1 MIMTDKPQVFVIKTS
16 SKTVLSD
23 YTKLMHMANY
33 QKRFPKDLKTIIK
46 LNLSWSK
53 FFPACSSP
61 PWQVEGV
68 LKTMI
73 EDGYDPRKLF
83 TAENRTVVTNI
94 AKGLTQNR
102 WEPII
107 KKYGAWFVPL
117 TRVPFIPYDDEL
129 RSKFETLKD
138 KELHVLDSKIFPN
151 GFKIPQFYIGKPI
164 IHTPTMKTHGH
175 TGAVGGSLKQTKDAL
190 KHGGITCA
198 LKNAFGGL
206 LTKRR
211 HFSHQYISEVLVDLL
226 IIQKQIHPEIMAV
239 VDGTVCGDGAGP
251 RTMIPRIKNHLLAG
265 YDQVA
270 VDAVVAKMMGF
281 EPMNL
286 PAIKLAHD
294 EGLGCG
300 DVDQIEMIG
309 EDVSNINWKFEV
321 KRSLVIWGD
330 QMVRKGKLSFL
341 HPLMHNKLFM
351 TLPILGSLVYHDM
364 FWYPTIGKKI
374 IKAFKQ
380 TEWGKIFENYPA
392 KTSGI
397 INKIN

>member
-1 MIMTDKPQVFVIKTS
+1 MIMSVKPQIFVVKTS
-16 SKTVLSD
+16 SETVLGD
-23 YTKLMHMANY
+23 YARLMHMANY
-33 QKRFPKDLKTIIK
+33 QERFPKSLRTIIK
-46 LNLSWSK
+46 LNLSWSR

-73 EDGYDPRKLF
+73 EDGYDPKNLF

-94 AKGLTQNR
+94 AKGIQKNKWAPL
-102 WEPII
+102 IS
-107 KKYGAWFVPL
+107 KYGVWFVPL
-117 TRVPFIPYDDEL
+117 TKVPFIPYDDNL

-138 KELHVLDSKIFPN
+138 KELHVLDSKIFPA
-151 GFKIPQFYIGKPI
+151 GFRIPSFYLGKPVL
-164 IHTPTMKTHGH
+164 HLPTIKTHGH
-175 TGAVGGSLKQTKDAL
+175 TGVIGGSLKHTKDAL

-198 LKNAFGGL
+198 MKNAFGGL

-211 HFSHQYISEVLVDLL
+211 HFSHQFLSEVLVDLL
-226 IIQKQIHPEIMAV
+226 IIQKQIHPEIMAI

-251 RTMIPRIKNHLLAG
+251 RTMITRIKNHLLAG

-281 EPMNL
+281 DPMKL

-300 DVDQIEMIG
+300 DVDQIEIIG
-309 EDVSNINWKFEV
+309 EDITKINWNFKV

-351 TLPILGSLVYHDM
+351 ALPILGSLIYHDM
-364 FWYPTIGKKI
+364 FWYPTIGKKR
-374 IKAFKQ
+374 IKAFMK
-380 TEWGKIFENYPA
+380 TSWGKMFENYPNES
-392 KTSGI
+392 SG
-397 INKIN
+397 KLK

>member
-1 MIMTDKPQVFVIKTS
+1 MTEKPQIYVIKTS
-16 SKTVLSD
+16 PKTVLQD
-23 YTKLMHMANY
+23 YSKLMDLSGY

-68 LKTMI
+68 LKKMI
-73 EDGYDPRKLF
+73 DDGYVPEKLF

-94 AKGLTQNR
+94 AKGLRGNR

-107 KKYGAWFVPL
+107 KRYGAWFIPL
-117 TRVPFIPYDDEL
+117 TKIPFIPYNDVL
-129 RSKFETLKD
+129 RSKFETLQD
-138 KELHVLDSKIFPN
+138 KELHVLDSKIFAK
-151 GFKIPQFYIGKPI
+151 GFSIPLFYIGKSI
-164 IHTPTMKTHGH
+164 IHLPTMKTHGH
-175 TGAVGGSLKQTKDAL
+175 TGAVGGSLKDTRDEL
-190 KHGGITCA
+190 KNGGITCA
-198 LKNAFGGL
+198 VKNAFGGL

-211 HFSHQYISEVLVDLL
+211 HFSHQYMSEVLVDLL
-226 IIQKQIHPEIMAV
+226 IIQKQIHPEIMAI

-251 RTMIPRIKNHLLAG
+251 RTMIPRIKNYLLAG

-270 VDAVVAKMMGF
+270 VDTIVAKMLGF
-281 EPMNL
+281 EPLKL

-300 DVDQIEMIG
+300 DFDQIEIIG
-309 EDVSNINWKFEV
+309 EDLSNVNWKFKV

-351 TLPILGSLVYHDM
+351 ALPILGSLVYHDM
-364 FWYPTIGKKI
+364 FWYHSVGKKR
-374 IKAFKQ
+374 IKKFMK
-380 TEWGKIFENYPA
+380 TSWGKMFENYPA

-397 INKIN
+397 INKHN